1 MSQISIRQG
10 EDYRP
15 FESDDLPVR
24 IGTDLNADIRILG
37 PLSIGIVVLLDFLDG
52 RPFIQVVSERPEV
65 LINGRLL
72 TGNHW
77 IRNND
82 RIDIADK
89 SISFELDGVNQL
101 TLTVSSNEDSL
112 QPTQFQQK
120 TAGSTIFGSKIF
132 KFSSATFILGL
143 AYFLFYLFTA
153 NAVLIKL
160 QPFESEVSISGGYF
174 PHFKIGGR
182 YLLRQGDYQ

>member
-10 EDYRP
+10 EAFRP
-15 FESDDLPVR
+15 FESDNLPVR

-37 PLSIGIVVLLDFLDG
+37 PLSIGVVVLLDSLDG
-52 RPFIQVVSERPEV
+52 RPFIQVVSEKPEV

-77 IRNND
+77 ISNND

-132 KFSSATFILGL
+132 KFSSFLSLTATFAFMVMI
-143 AYFLFYLFTA
+143 A
-153 NAVLIKL
+153 NAHNIKIKQASCSKSL
-160 QPFESEVSISGGYF
+160 MITYKDRSGT
-174 PHFKIGGR
+174 
-182 YLLRQGDYQ
+182 